1 MASAMTAMNE
11 SRLRVRATTV
21 RNRVIQDEFDLVRA
35 GGDSDTC
42 TNAQHSAR
50 SEEPG
55 DGAVLD
61 GDGRGVA
68 GDHRGAAPAAGELHG
83 GGRGAAADELRRQAP
98 ASGVRR
104 HTLEADHVGQNLDAA
119 VDLVR
124 AERDDAVGRGGL
136 LRRAQR
142 VDGAGEGDR
151 RAGAGPRG
159 GPRRW
164 PSRPARGHAT
174 DPARP
179 VCVMS
184 SQTRAAISDRRNPAQ
199 NASAMIAASRRPR
212 AAAGC
217 GRLPPPPA
225 ALGPAGSSHHV
236 ERGGLAG
243 RRRGHGGVLARDP
256 AQRVGDPRK
265 SAAPQRGF
273 YHQQRLPAASSSGP
287 PARRRAPRPRSS
299 TTSGSSTTWP
309 RQSSSTR
316 RASLASSRTSMNWPP
331 RFLRRCRNAWRGSP
345 G

>member
-1 MASAMTAMNE
+1 MNPRGGGMASAMTAMNE

-164 PSRPARGHAT
+164 PSRPGRKMSPDQTLAAHDTVPCLQIRRRPNGARALSGCNTRPCSPFIRRRRPPNPHSAPPAPSDT
-174 DPARP
+174 TSTAPARRPGTHLLDKPPSNAPGRTATGARSRISP
-179 VCVMS
+179 VG
-184 SQTRAAISDRRNPAQ
+184 
-199 NASAMIAASRRPR
+199 ASR
-212 AAAGC
+212 A
-217 GRLPPPPA
+217 PPPA
-225 ALGPAGSSHHV
+225 GGP
-236 ERGGLAG
+236 GL
-243 RRRGHGGVLARDP
+243 L
-256 AQRVGDPRK
+256 
-265 SAAPQRGF
+265 
-273 YHQQRLPAASSSGP
+273 
-287 PARRRAPRPRSS
+287 RA
-299 TTSGSSTTWP
+299 
-309 RQSSSTR
+309 
-316 RASLASSRTSMNWPP
+316 
-331 RFLRRCRNAWRGSP
+331 CRHRH
-345 G
+345 

>member
-21 RNRVIQDEFDLVRA
+21 RNRVIQDEFDLVRV

-199 NASAMIAASRRPR
+199 NASATIAASRRPR

-243 RRRGHGGVLARDP
+243 RRRGHSGVLARDP
-256 AQRVGDPRK
+256 AQRVGD
-265 SAAPQRGF
+265 QR
-273 YHQQRLPAASSSGP
+273 RLRRV